1 MKLPTL
7 SAASQSRTMTD
18 KFLGYNANMRGSDGE
33 WSDLNNM
40 TSDYYPLI
48 ATRHDRGYLTALK
61 APAGITAKDAP
72 IYVDGTSIYVN
83 GYWIDMNL
91 STKPQDCPKQ
101 LVSMGAYLIIW
112 PDKKYINT
120 KDLTDYGPMG
130 AVWELGNTVQCSY
143 TMCKADGSSV
153 DIKTVSSKE
162 PSKPANGDYWI
173 DTSQKK
179 HSLKVWSDTSAMWIS
194 VATTY
199 IKISAP
205 NIGKAFSEG
214 DGVTIS
220 GCTECADLNTTLVIQ
235 SKSDDSII
243 VIGLIDTIGNQTGG
257 LKVSRSIPDMN
268 YITESNNRLWGCYYG
283 IKDGKM
289 VNEIY
294 ASKLGDFKNFNCFA
308 GTSTDSY
315 AASLG
320 TDGVF
325 TGAVSYQGYPTFFKE
340 NYMHKVYGAYPAQ
353 YQITSS
359 ECRGV
364 ERGSYRSLCI
374 INEVLYYKSVSGICA
389 YAGALPQSI
398 SAKLGNLDM
407 HEAVA
412 GGTGNKLYMAG
423 HDSKGAYCMYVYDTN
438 LGIWHLEKGVNAM
451 MFASY
456 DNALYYID
464 AGSKKIVAV
473 NNSAIT
479 EREGSVTWEAV
490 TCIFGYDYP
499 DHKYLSR
506 FNLRMK
512 LEENSRMEIFCE
524 YDSSGNWIKQG
535 ETSGKGIDTFTVPVI
550 PRRCDH
556 MRIKFK
562 GEGQI
567 YIYSFTRILEEGSD
581 CG

>member
-48 ATRHDRGYLTALK
+48 ATRHDRGYVTALK

-72 IYVDGTSIYVN
+72 IYVDGTSIYIN
-83 GYWIDMNL
+83 EYWIDMNL

-179 HSLKVWSDTSAMWIS
+179 HSLKVWSNTSAMWIS

-205 NIGKAFSEG
+205 NIGKVFSEG

-257 LKVSRSIPDMN
+257 LKVSRSIPDMD

-325 TGAVSYQGYPTFFKE
+325 TGAASYQGYPTFFKE

-364 ERGSYRSLCI
+364 ECGSFRSMCI

-423 HDSKGAYCMYVYDTN
+423 HDSKGVYCMYVYDTN

-581 CG
+581 CR